1 MKKILIL
8 ITSLIMSSVSY
19 SQNNDVIID
28 KIYSEGIEKLLA
40 NSKVKKAFKYIIDIE
55 EKTMKNLIEL
65 TEIEAPPFKEEKR
78 AKEFAERLK
87 LAGIENVWIDSIGN
101 VIGLLKGTVGS
112 KNIAIDAHMDTVFPE
127 GTDVKVRVKNDTLY
141 APGVGDDTRGLA
153 MILTM
158 AETIKKNNIKPLNNI
173 LFIGTVG
180 EEGLGDLRGVRYLF
194 KNNNPKIDTWIGV
207 DGGSI
212 GRVNNQALGS
222 YRYEVVFDGPGG
234 HSWGAFGLVNPHH
247 ALGYGIKNFIEKA
260 DKYTLTGPRTSYNVG
275 IISGGTSI
283 NSIPFKSSM
292 QVDIRSVEPQRL
304 DDMEEILFNSMQSAL
319 KDQNKMKRS
328 GPDLKLTINKIG
340 NRPSGKVDESVPL
353 IQRTIAAT
361 QYMGV
366 EPRITIGSTNSNI
379 PIYLGVPAVT
389 IGRGGDGAGAHSLDE
404 WWLNKDGYKSIQ
416 LALLILLS
424 ESGINSLDLNNFLD

>member
-1 MKKILIL
+1 MREFLLLILALAVFNFSFSQSENLKVEDIYVKNIKKIA
-8 ITSLIMSSVSY
+8 
-19 SQNNDVIID
+19 NN
-28 KIYSEGIEKLLA
+28 
-40 NSKVKKAFKYIIDIE
+40 NKVKKAFKYILDVE
-55 EKTMKNLIEL
+55 EKTNTNLIEL

-78 AKEFAERLK
+78 AKEFSERLK
-87 LAGIENVWIDSIGN
+87 LAGIEKVWIDSIGN
-101 VIGLLKGTVGS
+101 VIGLLEGS
-112 KNIAIDAHMDTVFPE
+112 IGNKNIAIDAHLDTVFPE
-127 GTDVKVRVKNDTLY
+127 GTDVQVRVKNDTLF
-141 APGVGDDTRGLA
+141 APGIGDDTRGLA
-153 MILTM
+153 MILTI
-158 AETIKKNNIKPLNNI
+158 AETIVKSEIKPVDNI

-194 KNNNPKIDTWIGV
+194 KNNEPKIDSWIAI

-222 YRYEVVFDGPGG
+222 YRYEVIFDGPGG

-247 ALGYGIKNFIEKA
+247 ALGAGIKNFVEKA
-260 DKYTLTGPRTSYNVG
+260 DIYTDSGPKTSYNVG

-292 QVDIRSVEPQRL
+292 QIDIRSIDPNRL
-304 DDMEEILFNSMQSAL
+304 NDMEEILYNSMNEAL
-319 KDQNKMKRS
+319 DEQNAIKRS

-353 IQRTIAAT
+353 IQKTIAAT

-366 EPRITIGSTNSNI
+366 EPRLTIGSTDSNI
-379 PIYLGVPAVT
+379 PISLGLPAVT
-389 IGRGGDGAGAHSLDE
+389 IGRGGEGGGAHSLDE
-404 WWLNKDGYKSIQ
+404 WWLNKDGFRSIQ

-424 ESGINSLDLNNFLD
+424 ESGIN

>member
-1 MKKILIL
+1 MRKSILLIL
-8 ITSLIMSSVSY
+8 ALTVY
-19 SQNNDVIID
+19 SFSFSQSENLKVDDIYVKNIKEIANN
-28 KIYSEGIEKLLA
+28 
-40 NSKVKKAFKYIIDIE
+40 NKVKKAFKYILDVE
-55 EKTMKNLIEL
+55 EKTNKNLIEL

-78 AKEFAERLK
+78 AKEFSERLK
-87 LAGIENVWIDSIGN
+87 LAGIEKVWIDSIGN
-101 VIGLLKGTVGS
+101 VIGLLEGS
-112 KNIAIDAHMDTVFPE
+112 IGNKNIAIDAHLDTVFPE
-127 GTDVKVRVKNDTLY
+127 GTDVQVRVKNDTLF
-141 APGVGDDTRGLA
+141 APGIGDDTRGLA
-153 MILTM
+153 MVLTI
-158 AETIKKNNIKPLNNI
+158 AETIVKNEIKPVDNI

-194 KNNNPKIDTWIGV
+194 KNNEPKIDSWIAI

-247 ALGYGIKNFIEKA
+247 ALGAGIKNFVEKA
-260 DKYTLTGPRTSYNVG
+260 DIYTDNGPKTSYNVG

-292 QVDIRSVEPQRL
+292 QIDIRSIDPKRL
-304 DDMEEILFNSMQSAL
+304 NDMEEILFNSMNKAL
-319 KDQNKMKRS
+319 DEQNAIKRS

-353 IQRTIAAT
+353 IQKTIAAT

-366 EPRITIGSTNSNI
+366 EPRLTIGSTDSNI
-379 PIYLGVPAVT
+379 PISLGLPAVT
-389 IGRGGDGAGAHSLDE
+389 IGRGGVGGGAHSLDE

-424 ESGINSLDLNNFLD
+424 ESGIN

>member
-1 MKKILIL
+1 MRKFLLLILALAVFNFSFSQSKNLKVDDIYVKKIKKIA
-8 ITSLIMSSVSY
+8 
-19 SQNNDVIID
+19 NN
-28 KIYSEGIEKLLA
+28 
-40 NSKVKKAFKYIIDIE
+40 NKVKKAFKYILDVE
-55 EKTMKNLIEL
+55 EKTNKNLIEL

-78 AKEFAERLK
+78 AKEFSERLK
-87 LAGIENVWIDSIGN
+87 LAGIEKVWIDSIGN
-101 VIGLLKGTVGS
+101 VIGLLEGS
-112 KNIAIDAHMDTVFPE
+112 IGNKNIAIDAHLDTVFPE
-127 GTDVKVRVKNDTLY
+127 GTDVQVRVKNDTLF
-141 APGVGDDTRGLA
+141 APGIGDDTRGLA
-153 MILTM
+153 MILTI
-158 AETIKKNNIKPLNNI
+158 AETIVKSEIKPVDNI

-194 KNNNPKIDTWIGV
+194 NNNEPKIDSWIAI

-247 ALGYGIKNFIEKA
+247 ALGAGIKNFVEKA
-260 DKYTLTGPRTSYNVG
+260 DIYTGSGPKTSYNVG

-292 QVDIRSVEPQRL
+292 QIDIRSIDPNRL
-304 DDMEEILFNSMQSAL
+304 NDMEEILFNSMNKAL
-319 KDQNKMKRS
+319 DEQNAIKRS

-353 IQRTIAAT
+353 IQKTIAAT
-361 QYMGV
+361 QYMGI
-366 EPRITIGSTNSNI
+366 EPRLTIGSTDSNI
-379 PIYLGVPAVT
+379 PISLGLPAVT
-389 IGRGGDGAGAHSLDE
+389 IGRGGEGGGAHSLDE
-404 WWLNKDGYKSIQ
+404 WWLNKDGYRSIQ

-424 ESGINSLDLNNFLD
+424 ESGIN

>member
-1 MKKILIL
+1 MRKSILLIL
-8 ITSLIMSSVSY
+8 ALTVY
-19 SQNNDVIID
+19 SFSFSQSENLKVDDIYVKNIKEIANN
-28 KIYSEGIEKLLA
+28 
-40 NSKVKKAFKYIIDIE
+40 NKVKKAFKYILDVE
-55 EKTMKNLIEL
+55 EKTNKNLIEL

-78 AKEFAERLK
+78 AKEFSERLK
-87 LAGIENVWIDSIGN
+87 LAGIEKVWIDSIGN
-101 VIGLLKGTVGS
+101 VIGLLEGS
-112 KNIAIDAHMDTVFPE
+112 IGNKNIAIDAHLDTVFPE
-127 GTDVKVRVKNDTLY
+127 GTDVQVRVKNDTLF
-141 APGVGDDTRGLA
+141 APGIGDDTRGLA
-153 MILTM
+153 MILTI
-158 AETIKKNNIKPLNNI
+158 AETLIKNDIEPVDNI

-194 KNNNPKIDTWIGV
+194 KNNEPKIDSWIAI

-247 ALGYGIKNFIEKA
+247 ALGAGIKNFVEKA
-260 DKYTLTGPRTSYNVG
+260 DIYTDNGPKTSYNVG

-292 QVDIRSVEPQRL
+292 QIDIRSIDPKRL
-304 DDMEEILFNSMQSAL
+304 NDMEEILFNSMNKAL
-319 KDQNKMKRS
+319 DEQNAIKRS

-353 IQRTIAAT
+353 IQKTIAAT
-361 QYMGV
+361 QYMGI
-366 EPRITIGSTNSNI
+366 EPRLTIGSTDSNI
-379 PIYLGVPAVT
+379 PISLGIPAVT
-389 IGRGGDGAGAHSLDE
+389 IGRGGEGGGAHSLDE
-404 WWLNKDGYKSIQ
+404 WWLNKDGYRSIQ

-424 ESGINSLDLNNFLD
+424 ESGIN

>member
-1 MKKILIL
+1 MRKFFLLIFALTVFNFSFSQRSNLKVDDTYVKNIKKIA
-8 ITSLIMSSVSY
+8 
-19 SQNNDVIID
+19 NN
-28 KIYSEGIEKLLA
+28 
-40 NSKVKKAFKYIIDIE
+40 NKVKKAFKYILDVE
-55 EKTMKNLIEL
+55 DKTNKNLIEL

-78 AKEFAERLK
+78 AMEFSERLK
-87 LAGIENVWIDSIGN
+87 LAGIEKVWIDSIGN
-101 VIGLLKGTVGS
+101 VIGFLEGS
-112 KNIAIDAHMDTVFPE
+112 IGNKNIAIDAHLDTVFPE
-127 GTDVKVRVKNDTLY
+127 GTDVQVRIKNDTLF
-141 APGVGDDTRGLA
+141 APGIGDDTRGLA
-153 MILTM
+153 IILTI
-158 AETIKKNNIKPLNNI
+158 AETIINSDIKPVDNI

-194 KNNNPKIDTWIGV
+194 KNNEPKIDSWIAI

-247 ALGYGIKNFIEKA
+247 ALGAGIKNFVEKA
-260 DKYTLTGPRTSYNVG
+260 DIYTDNGPKTSYNVG

-292 QVDIRSVEPQRL
+292 QIDIRSIDPNRL
-304 DDMEEILFNSMQSAL
+304 NDMEEILFNSMNKAL
-319 KDQNKMKRS
+319 DEQNAIKRS

-353 IQRTIAAT
+353 IQKTIAAT

-366 EPRITIGSTNSNI
+366 EPRLTIGSTDSNI
-379 PIYLGVPAVT
+379 PISLGLPAVT
-389 IGRGGDGAGAHSLDE
+389 IGRGGVGGGAHSLDE

-424 ESGINSLDLNNFLD
+424 ESGIN

>member
-1 MKKILIL
+1 MRKFLLLILALAVFNFSFSQSENLKVDDIYVKNIKKIA
-8 ITSLIMSSVSY
+8 
-19 SQNNDVIID
+19 NN
-28 KIYSEGIEKLLA
+28 
-40 NSKVKKAFKYIIDIE
+40 NKVKKAFKYILDVE
-55 EKTMKNLIEL
+55 EKTNKNLIEL

-78 AKEFAERLK
+78 AKEFSERLK
-87 LAGIENVWIDSIGN
+87 LAGIEKVWIDSIGN
-101 VIGLLKGTVGS
+101 VIGLLEGS
-112 KNIAIDAHMDTVFPE
+112 IGNKNIAIDAHLDTVFPE
-127 GTDVKVRVKNDTLY
+127 GTDVQVRVKNDTLF
-141 APGVGDDTRGLA
+141 APGIGDDTRGLA
-153 MILTM
+153 MILTI
-158 AETIKKNNIKPLNNI
+158 AETIVKNEIKPVDNI

-194 KNNNPKIDTWIGV
+194 KNNEPKIDSWIAI

-247 ALGYGIKNFIEKA
+247 ALGAGIKNFVEKA
-260 DKYTLTGPRTSYNVG
+260 DIYTGSGPKTSYNVG

-292 QVDIRSVEPQRL
+292 QIDIRSIDPNRL
-304 DDMEEILFNSMQSAL
+304 NDMEEILFNSMNKAL
-319 KDQNKMKRS
+319 DEQNAIKRS

-353 IQRTIAAT
+353 IQKTIAAT
-361 QYMGV
+361 QYMGI
-366 EPRITIGSTNSNI
+366 EPRLTIGSTDSNI
-379 PIYLGVPAVT
+379 PISLGLPAVT
-389 IGRGGDGAGAHSLDE
+389 IGRGGEGGGAHSLDE
-404 WWLNKDGYKSIQ
+404 WWLNKDGFRSIQ

-424 ESGINSLDLNNFLD
+424 ESGIN

>member
-1 MKKILIL
+1 MRYSLILALTVFSFSFSQSENLKVDDIYVKNIKKIA
-8 ITSLIMSSVSY
+8 
-19 SQNNDVIID
+19 NN
-28 KIYSEGIEKLLA
+28 
-40 NSKVKKAFKYIIDIE
+40 NKVKKAFKYIVDVE
-55 EKTMKNLIEL
+55 DKTNKNLIEL

-78 AKEFAERLK
+78 AKEFSERLK
-87 LAGIENVWIDSIGN
+87 LAGIEKVWIDSIGN
-101 VIGLLKGTVGS
+101 VIGLLEGS
-112 KNIAIDAHMDTVFPE
+112 IGNKNIAIDAHLDTVFPE
-127 GTDVKVRVKNDTLY
+127 GTDVKVRIKNDTLF
-141 APGVGDDTRGLA
+141 APGIGDDTRGLA
-153 MILTM
+153 MILTI
-158 AETIKKNNIKPLNNI
+158 AETLIKSDIKPVDNI

-194 KNNNPKIDTWIGV
+194 KNNEPKIDSWIAI

-247 ALGYGIKNFIEKA
+247 ALGAGIKNFVEKA
-260 DKYTLTGPRTSYNVG
+260 DMYTDSGPKTSYNVG

-292 QVDIRSVEPQRL
+292 QIDIRSIDPNRL
-304 DDMEEILFNSMQSAL
+304 NDMEEILFKSMNEAL
-319 KDQNKMKRS
+319 DEQNEIKRS

-353 IQRTIAAT
+353 IQKTIAAT

-366 EPRITIGSTNSNI
+366 EPRLTIGSTDSNI
-379 PIYLGVPAVT
+379 PISLGLPAVT
-389 IGRGGDGAGAHSLDE
+389 IGRGGEGGGAHSLDE
-404 WWLNKDGYKSIQ
+404 WWLNKDGYRSIQ
-416 LALLILLS
+416 LALLLLLS
-424 ESGINSLDLNNFLD
+424 ESGMN

>member
-1 MKKILIL
+1 MKNFLIL
-8 ITSLIMSSVSY
+8 FISLLIINNSY
-19 SQNNDVIID
+19 SQENSLLVDE
-28 KIYSEGIEKLLA
+28 IYIKTIEKLSD
-40 NSKVKKAFKYIIDIE
+40 NIKVKKAFNYIIDVE
-55 EKTMKNLIEL
+55 EKTMKNLVEL
-65 TEIEAPPFKEEKR
+65 TEIEAPPFKEGNR

-87 LAGIENVWIDSIGN
+87 LAGIDNVWIDSIGN
-101 VIGLLKGTVGS
+101 VIGFLKGTVGN
-112 KNIAIDAHMDTVFPE
+112 KNIAIDAHIDTVFPE
-127 GTDVKVRVKNDTLY
+127 GTDVRVRVKNDTLF

-153 MILTM
+153 MILTI
-158 AETIKKNNIKPLNNI
+158 AETIKQNDIQPIDNI

-180 EEGLGDLRGVRYLF
+180 EEGLGNLRGVRYLF
-194 KNNNPKIDTWIGV
+194 KNNNPKIDSWISI
-207 DGGSI
+207 DGGSV

-247 ALGYGIKNFIEKA
+247 ALGSGIKNFIDKA
-260 DKYTLTGPRTSYNVG
+260 DKYTSSGPRTSYNVG
-275 IISGGTSI
+275 LIGGGTSI
-283 NSIPFKSSM
+283 NSIPFKSTM
-292 QVDIRSVEPQRL
+292 QIDIRSVEPFRL
-304 DDMEEILFNSMQSAL
+304 DDMEEILFSSMQTAL

-340 NRPSGKVDESVPL
+340 NRPSGKVDEAVPL

-361 QYMGV
+361 QHMEV
-366 EPRITIGSTNSNI
+366 EPRLTIGSTNSNI
-379 PIYLGVPAVT
+379 PISMGIPAVT

-424 ESGINSLDLNNFLD
+424 ESGINSLDNKIFLD

>member
-1 MKKILIL
+1 MRKSILLIL
-8 ITSLIMSSVSY
+8 ALTVY
-19 SQNNDVIID
+19 SFSFSQSENLKVDDIYVKNIKEIANN
-28 KIYSEGIEKLLA
+28 
-40 NSKVKKAFKYIIDIE
+40 NKVKKAFKYILDVE
-55 EKTMKNLIEL
+55 EKTNKNLIEL

-78 AKEFAERLK
+78 AKEFSERLK
-87 LAGIENVWIDSIGN
+87 LAGIDKVWIDSIGN
-101 VIGLLKGTVGS
+101 VIGLLEGS
-112 KNIAIDAHMDTVFPE
+112 IGNKNIAIDAHLDTVFPE
-127 GTDVKVRVKNDTLY
+127 GTDVQVRVKNDTLF
-141 APGVGDDTRGLA
+141 APGIGDDTRGLA
-153 MILTM
+153 MVLTI
-158 AETIKKNNIKPLNNI
+158 AETIVKNEIKPVDNI

-194 KNNNPKIDTWIGV
+194 KNNEPKIDSWIAI

-247 ALGYGIKNFIEKA
+247 ALGAGIKNFVEKA
-260 DKYTLTGPRTSYNVG
+260 DMYTDSGPKTSYNVG

-292 QVDIRSVEPQRL
+292 QIDIRSIDPNRL
-304 DDMEEILFNSMQSAL
+304 NDMEEILYNSMNVAL
-319 KDQNKMKRS
+319 DEQNAIKRS

-353 IQRTIAAT
+353 IQKTIAAT
-361 QYMGV
+361 QYMGI
-366 EPRITIGSTNSNI
+366 EPRLTIGSTDSNI
-379 PIYLGVPAVT
+379 PISLGLPAVT
-389 IGRGGDGAGAHSLDE
+389 IGRGGEGGGAHSLDE
-404 WWLNKDGYKSIQ
+404 WWLNKDGYRSIQ

-424 ESGINSLDLNNFLD
+424 ESGIN

>member
-1 MKKILIL
+1 MRKSILLIL
-8 ITSLIMSSVSY
+8 ALTVY
-19 SQNNDVIID
+19 SFSFSQSENLKVDDIYVKNIKEIANN
-28 KIYSEGIEKLLA
+28 
-40 NSKVKKAFKYIIDIE
+40 NKVKKAFKYILDVE
-55 EKTMKNLIEL
+55 EKTNKNLIEL

-78 AKEFAERLK
+78 AKEFSERLK
-87 LAGIENVWIDSIGN
+87 LAGIEKVWIDSIGN
-101 VIGLLKGTVGS
+101 VIGLLEGS
-112 KNIAIDAHMDTVFPE
+112 IGNKNIAIDAHLDTVFPE
-127 GTDVKVRVKNDTLY
+127 GTDVQVRVKNDTLF
-141 APGVGDDTRGLA
+141 APGIGDDTRGLA
-153 MILTM
+153 MILTI
-158 AETIKKNNIKPLNNI
+158 AETIVKNEIKPVDNI

-194 KNNNPKIDTWIGV
+194 KNNEPKIDSWIAI

-247 ALGYGIKNFIEKA
+247 ALGAGIKNFVEKA
-260 DKYTLTGPRTSYNVG
+260 DIYTDSGPKTSYNVG

-292 QVDIRSVEPQRL
+292 QIDIRSIDPNRL
-304 DDMEEILFNSMQSAL
+304 NDMEEILFNSMNKAL
-319 KDQNKMKRS
+319 DEQNAIKRS

-353 IQRTIAAT
+353 IQKTIAAT
-361 QYMGV
+361 QYMGI
-366 EPRITIGSTNSNI
+366 EPRLTIGSTDSNI
-379 PIYLGVPAVT
+379 PISLGLPAVT
-389 IGRGGDGAGAHSLDE
+389 IGRGGEGGGAHSLDE
-404 WWLNKDGYKSIQ
+404 WWLNKDGYRSIQ

-424 ESGINSLDLNNFLD
+424 ESGIN